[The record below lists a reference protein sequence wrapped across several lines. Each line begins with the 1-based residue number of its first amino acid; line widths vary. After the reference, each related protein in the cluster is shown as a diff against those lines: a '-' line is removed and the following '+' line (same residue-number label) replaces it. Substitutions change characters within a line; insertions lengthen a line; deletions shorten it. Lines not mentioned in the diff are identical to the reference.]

1 MERKGVLAHN
11 RAPMNIR
18 TTLRKPPFK
27 RLAAATALCGA
38 SLLAAAAPALSD
50 AAPSA
55 PQARAVDAKWRE
67 AFEAFDAAD
76 KVKPVQPGGVLFVG
90 SSSIRLW
97 DDLEQQFQDQP
108 VLVKRGFG
116 GSQLSDCAAHLD
128 RLVVAYKPRLVV
140 LYAGDNDL
148 NAGRTPQQVFDS
160 YQQFVDG
167 VHRALPDTRIA
178 YVSIKP
184 SPSRARLLPQVREA
198 NALIRQR
205 AAADPRLDF
214 IDIYQPMLGADGQP
228 RPELFREDRLHL
240 NAQGYALWHQV
251 IAAHLR

>member
-1 MERKGVLAHN
+1 MAASALLGA
-11 RAPMNIR
+11 
-18 TTLRKPPFK
+18 TLV
-27 RLAAATALCGA
+27 
-38 SLLAAAAPALSD
+38 AAAAVPAPSD
-50 AAPSA
+50 AAPAA
-55 PQARAVDAKWRE
+55 PQARVVDAKWR
-67 AFEAFDAAD
+67 ADFEAFDAAD
-76 KVKPVQPGGVLFVG
+76 KARPVQPGGVLFVG

-97 DDLEQQFQDQP
+97 DDLEQQFQELP

-128 RLVVAYKPRLVV
+128 RLVVAYQPRLVV

-184 SPSRARLLPQVREA
+184 SPSRAKLLPQVREA

-205 AAADPRLDF
+205 AAADPRLDY

-228 RPELFREDRLHL
+228 RAELFREDRLHL

-251 IAAHLR
+251 IARHLR